1 MRRGLSAW
9 WFAVPVVIALVSVI
23 GGGVVIGYQLGAA
36 GRVVAAEIDEIETVP
51 TTGLRITFDAGE
63 NRTLFGTN
71 QGVGWAGRRPAT
83 CTVTANDGQ
92 APPDVTLVSDR
103 GQDGPTLEVNGVRWY
118 PRYQIR
124 AVEQG
129 QLVIACDMA
138 SGVRYALG
146 PWVDVRDYAGFGTAG
161 LVALAAMSFGLLV
174 ALTVAGVLVALWVTG
189 RSTSRPSQ
197 ASDAGIATPLD

>member
-9 WFAVPVVIALVSVI
+9 WFAVPLVIALVSVVV
-23 GGGVVIGYQLGAA
+23 GGVVIGYQLGAA

-51 TTGLRITFDAGE
+51 TTGLRITFDTGE
-63 NRTLFGTN
+63 NRTLFATD
-71 QGVGWAGRRPAT
+71 QGFGWSARRPAS

-92 APPDVTLVSDR
+92 AAPDVTPISDR
-103 GQDGPTLEVNGVRWY
+103 GRDGPTLEVNGVRWY
-118 PRYQIR
+118 PRLQIR

-129 QLVIACDMA
+129 QLLITCDMA
-138 SGVRYALG
+138 PGVRFALG

-174 ALTVAGVLVALWVTG
+174 ALTVAGVLFALWVTR
-189 RSTSRPSQ
+189 RSAGPAPQ
-197 ASDAGIATPLD
+197 GSDFGISTPLP

>member
-9 WFAVPVVIALVSVI
+9 WFAVPVAIALVSVVA
-23 GGGVVIGYQLGAA
+23 GGLVIGYQLGAA

-63 NRTLFGTN
+63 NRTLFATD
-71 QGVGWAGRRPAT
+71 QGFGWSARRPAS

-92 APPDVTLVSDR
+92 VPPDVTLVSGR
-103 GQDGPTLEVNGVRWY
+103 GQDGPTLEVNGDRWY
-118 PRYQIR
+118 PRYQIQ

-129 QLVIACDMA
+129 QLLITCDMA
-138 SGVRYALG
+138 AGVRFALG

-161 LVALAAMSFGLLV
+161 LVALAALSLGLLV
-174 ALTVAGVLVALWVTG
+174 ALTVAGVLVALWVTR
-189 RSTSRPSQ
+189 RSTTAPAQ
-197 ASDAGIATPLD
+197 PSDAGIATPLD